1 MGEIAK
7 IMMCHDCKKRLFIHQ
22 IDEEG
27 ISSNGVM
34 YMVKKYSDKNY
45 LLDKEYTP
53 SEKITSLSLLS
64 FAMEYIPKVGKFEL
78 EAFLAEKLL
87 HALYVTKDLTSFFNM
102 EVYFNNDGK
111 EYYLTSEDIKRYF
124 LPLFVPSTLGNTVFL
139 TFKEQ
144 KLQ

>member
-7 IMMCHDCKKRLFIHQ
+7 IMMCHDWKKQLFIQ
-22 IDEEG
+22 AT
-27 ISSNGVM
+27 
-34 YMVKKYSDKNY
+34 YMEKKHTDKNY
-45 LLDKEYTP
+45 LLNKEYIP
-53 SEKITSLSLLS
+53 SKKITSLSLLT
-64 FAMEYIPKVGKFEL
+64 FTREYIPKVGKFEL
-78 EAFLAEKLL
+78 QTFLAEKLL
-87 HALYVTKDLTSFFNM
+87 HALYITKDLTSFFNM